1 MNDSI
6 YNVAQI
12 NADKEQIAAG
22 FERAVADYGA
32 TWVSHQ
38 TAQLIMDTAKSEMDV
53 AQAHMDDAIDGA
65 EAIAVD
71 FNDAIPGTSQYED
84 LTYHLDATRDY
95 MISAIENFD
104 ILSHRYW
111 HACEQFNSSAVCI
124 EDSFNSVRAYRSQLE
139 IVVYS
144 VNAANDAKYEL
155 DELLDTLS
163 DEARYLYDSVA

>member
-6 YNVAQI
+6 YNVAQEV
-12 NADKEQIAAG
+12 AGKEQLAAS
-22 FERAVADYGA
+22 FERAVTDYEA
-32 TWVSHQ
+32 TWISHQ

-84 LTYHLDATRDY
+84 LTYHLDVTRDY
-95 MISAIENFD
+95 MIAAIEKFD
-104 ILSHRYW
+104 TLSERYW
-111 HACEQFNSSAVCI
+111 QACEQYNSSAASI
-124 EDSFNSVRAYRSQLE
+124 EDSFNSVRAFRSQLE
-139 IVVYS
+139 SSVYS
-144 VNAANDAKYEL
+144 VNAANDAQYEL

-163 DEARYLYDSVA
+163 DEARYLYSNAA